1 MAAFLA
7 KRLLIAIPTIF
18 GVTLVVFTV
27 IQVTPGDPAAI
38 AAGPVASDEQIE
50 ELRQRLGLDKPI
62 IVQYFNWIGN
72 AAQGDLGRS
81 IQFRRPVTEQIVD
94 KAGNTALLVFTA
106 VGIAAVVGI
115 GLGLLSGS
123 RPNTWM
129 DRVARVFGS
138 MGISMPE
145 FALGIV
151 LIIIFSVELDILP
164 TSGMRPPGSTTTE
177 FGELAKHLVLPA
189 VTLAVPQIAITSRLT
204 RSSFL
209 QVISQDYIRTAR
221 AKGLSESL
229 VLSRHALRNILH
241 SAGDDRRVAGWVS
254 AERQHPRR
262 DGVRVAGAWG
272 ADGARG
278 GRARLPTAA
287 GDDARPGACGG
298 AGEHPRRHELRA
310 DRPPGEGAMR
320 TA

>member
-27 IQVTPGDPAAI
+27 IQVTPGDPAALM
-38 AAGPVASDEQIE
+38 AGPVATEAQVE
-50 ELRQRLGLDKPI
+50 ELRERLGLDKPI
-62 IVQYFNWIGN
+62 IVQYFNWISN

-177 FGELAKHLVLPA
+177 VGQLAKHLVLPA
-189 VTLAVPQIAITSRLT
+189 VTLAVPQIAITMRLT
-204 RSSFL
+204 RSSFM

-229 VLSRHALRNILH
+229 VLSRHALRNILIPLVTIVGWQVGYLL
-241 SAGDDRRVAGWVS
+241 SASILVETVFGWPGLGALMVLAVDGRDFPLLQGVTLVLALAVVLANILVDMSYGLIDPRVKA
-254 AERQHPRR
+254 Q
-262 DGVRVAGAWG
+262 
-272 ADGARG
+272 
-278 GRARLPTAA
+278 
-287 GDDARPGACGG
+287 
-298 AGEHPRRHELRA
+298 
-310 DRPPGEGAMR
+310 
-320 TA
+320 

>member
-38 AAGPVASDEQIE
+38 AAGPVATDEQIE

-229 VLSRHALRNILH
+229 VLSRHALRNILIPLVTIVGWQVGYLL
-241 SAGDDRRVAGWVS
+241 SASILVETVFGWPGLGALMVLAVDGRDFPLLQGTTLVLALAVVLANIIVDMSYGLIDPRVKA
-254 AERQHPRR
+254 Q
-262 DGVRVAGAWG
+262 
-272 ADGARG
+272 
-278 GRARLPTAA
+278 
-287 GDDARPGACGG
+287 
-298 AGEHPRRHELRA
+298 
-310 DRPPGEGAMR
+310 
-320 TA
+320 

>member
-38 AAGPVASDEQIE
+38 AAGPVATDEQIE

-189 VTLAVPQIAITSRLT
+189 VTLAVPQIAITMRLT

-229 VLSRHALRNILH
+229 VLSRHALRNILIPLVTIVGWQVGYLL
-241 SAGDDRRVAGWVS
+241 SASILVETVFGWPGLGALMVLAVDGRDFPLLQGTTLVLALAVVLANIIVDMSYGLIDPRVKA
-254 AERQHPRR
+254 Q
-262 DGVRVAGAWG
+262 
-272 ADGARG
+272 
-278 GRARLPTAA
+278 
-287 GDDARPGACGG
+287 
-298 AGEHPRRHELRA
+298 
-310 DRPPGEGAMR
+310 
-320 TA
+320 

>member
-229 VLSRHALRNILH
+229 VLSRHALRNILIPLVTIVGWQLGLSVEREH
-241 SAGDDRRVAGWVS
+241 S
-254 AERQHPRR
+254 RR
-262 DGVRVAGAWG
+262 DGVWVAGAGG

-287 GDDARPGACGG
+287 RG
-298 AGEHPRRHELRA
+298 RRSSWPWRWCW
-310 DRPPGEGAMR
+310 R
-320 TA
+320 TSSST

>member
-38 AAGPVASDEQIE
+38 AAGPVATDEQIE

-129 DRVARVFGS
+129 DRGARVFGS

-229 VLSRHALRNILH
+229 VLSRHALRNILIPLVTIVGWQVGYLL
-241 SAGDDRRVAGWVS
+241 SASILVETVFGWPGLGALMVLAVDGRDFPLLQGTTLVLALAVVLANILVDMSYGLIDPRVKA
-254 AERQHPRR
+254 Q
-262 DGVRVAGAWG
+262 
-272 ADGARG
+272 
-278 GRARLPTAA
+278 
-287 GDDARPGACGG
+287 
-298 AGEHPRRHELRA
+298 
-310 DRPPGEGAMR
+310 
-320 TA
+320 

>member
-27 IQVTPGDPAAI
+27 IQVTPGDPAALM
-38 AAGPVASDEQIE
+38 AGPVATEAQVE

-62 IVQYFNWIGN
+62 IVQYFNWISN

-177 FGELAKHLVLPA
+177 VGQLAKHLVLPA
-189 VTLAVPQIAITSRLT
+189 VTLAVPQIAITMRLT
-204 RSSFL
+204 RSSFM

-229 VLSRHALRNILH
+229 VLSRHALRNILIPLVTIVGWQVGYLL
-241 SAGDDRRVAGWVS
+241 SASILVETVFGWPGLGALMVLAVDGRDFPLLQGTTLVLALAVVLANIIVDMSYGLIDPRVKA
-254 AERQHPRR
+254 Q
-262 DGVRVAGAWG
+262 
-272 ADGARG
+272 
-278 GRARLPTAA
+278 
-287 GDDARPGACGG
+287 
-298 AGEHPRRHELRA
+298 
-310 DRPPGEGAMR
+310 
-320 TA
+320 

>member
-129 DRVARVFGS
+129 DRGARVFGS

-189 VTLAVPQIAITSRLT
+189 VTLAVPQIAITMRLT

-229 VLSRHALRNILH
+229 VLSRHALRNILIPLVTIVGWQVGYLL
-241 SAGDDRRVAGWVS
+241 SASILVETVFGWPGLGALMVLAVDGRDFPLLQGTTLVLALAVVLANILVDMSYGLIDPRVKA
-254 AERQHPRR
+254 Q
-262 DGVRVAGAWG
+262 
-272 ADGARG
+272 
-278 GRARLPTAA
+278 
-287 GDDARPGACGG
+287 
-298 AGEHPRRHELRA
+298 
-310 DRPPGEGAMR
+310 
-320 TA
+320 

>member
-229 VLSRHALRNILH
+229 VLSRHALRNILIPLVTIVGWQLGYLL
-241 SAGDDRRVAGWVS
+241 SASILVETVFGWPGLGALMVLAVDGRDFPLLQGTTLVLALAVVLANILVDMSYGLIDPRVKA
-254 AERQHPRR
+254 Q
-262 DGVRVAGAWG
+262 
-272 ADGARG
+272 
-278 GRARLPTAA
+278 
-287 GDDARPGACGG
+287 
-298 AGEHPRRHELRA
+298 
-310 DRPPGEGAMR
+310 
-320 TA
+320 

>member
-38 AAGPVASDEQIE
+38 AAGPVATDEQIE

-189 VTLAVPQIAITSRLT
+189 VTLAVPQIAITMRLT

-229 VLSRHALRNILH
+229 VLSRHALRNILIPLVTIVGWQVGYLL
-241 SAGDDRRVAGWVS
+241 SASILVETVFGWPGLGALMVLAVDGRDFPLLQGTTLVLALAVVLANILVDMSYGLIDPRVKA
-254 AERQHPRR
+254 Q
-262 DGVRVAGAWG
+262 
-272 ADGARG
+272 
-278 GRARLPTAA
+278 
-287 GDDARPGACGG
+287 
-298 AGEHPRRHELRA
+298 
-310 DRPPGEGAMR
+310 
-320 TA
+320 

>member
-1 MAAFLA
+1 
-7 KRLLIAIPTIF
+7 
-18 GVTLVVFTV
+18 
-27 IQVTPGDPAAI
+27 
-38 AAGPVASDEQIE
+38 
-50 ELRQRLGLDKPI
+50 
-62 IVQYFNWIGN
+62 
-72 AAQGDLGRS
+72 
-81 IQFRRPVTEQIVD
+81 
-94 KAGNTALLVFTA
+94 
-106 VGIAAVVGI
+106 
-115 GLGLLSGS
+115 
-123 RPNTWM
+123 M

-229 VLSRHALRNILH
+229 VLSRHALRNILIPLVTIVGWQLGYLL
-241 SAGDDRRVAGWVS
+241 SASILVETVFGWPGLGALMVLAVDGRDFPLLQGVTLVLALAVVLANILVDMSYGLIDPRVKA
-254 AERQHPRR
+254 Q
-262 DGVRVAGAWG
+262 
-272 ADGARG
+272 
-278 GRARLPTAA
+278 
-287 GDDARPGACGG
+287 
-298 AGEHPRRHELRA
+298 
-310 DRPPGEGAMR
+310 
-320 TA
+320 

>member
-123 RPNTWM
+123 RPNTWL
-129 DRVARVFGS
+129 DRGARVFGS

-189 VTLAVPQIAITSRLT
+189 VTLAVPQIAITMRLT

-229 VLSRHALRNILH
+229 VLSRHALRNILIPLVTIVGWQVGYLL
-241 SAGDDRRVAGWVS
+241 SASILVETVFGWPGLGALMVLAVDGRDFPLLQGTTLVLALAVVLANIIVDMSYGLIDPRVKA
-254 AERQHPRR
+254 Q
-262 DGVRVAGAWG
+262 
-272 ADGARG
+272 
-278 GRARLPTAA
+278 
-287 GDDARPGACGG
+287 
-298 AGEHPRRHELRA
+298 
-310 DRPPGEGAMR
+310 
-320 TA
+320 

>member
-123 RPNTWM
+123 RPNTWL
-129 DRVARVFGS
+129 DRGARVFGS

-151 LIIIFSVELDILP
+151 LIIIFSVDLDILP

-229 VLSRHALRNILH
+229 VLSRHALRNILIPLVTIVGWQVGYLL
-241 SAGDDRRVAGWVS
+241 SASILVETVFGWPGLGALMVLAVDGRDFPLLQGTTLVLALAVVLANIIVDMSYGLIDPRVKA
-254 AERQHPRR
+254 Q
-262 DGVRVAGAWG
+262 
-272 ADGARG
+272 
-278 GRARLPTAA
+278 
-287 GDDARPGACGG
+287 
-298 AGEHPRRHELRA
+298 
-310 DRPPGEGAMR
+310 
-320 TA
+320 

>member
-189 VTLAVPQIAITSRLT
+189 VTLAVPQIAITMRLT

-229 VLSRHALRNILH
+229 VLSRHALRNILIPLVTIVGWQVGYLL
-241 SAGDDRRVAGWVS
+241 SASILVETVFGWPGLGALMVLAVDGRDFPLLQGTTLVLALAVVLANILVDMSYGLIDPRVKA
-254 AERQHPRR
+254 Q
-262 DGVRVAGAWG
+262 
-272 ADGARG
+272 
-278 GRARLPTAA
+278 
-287 GDDARPGACGG
+287 
-298 AGEHPRRHELRA
+298 
-310 DRPPGEGAMR
+310 
-320 TA
+320 

>member
-50 ELRQRLGLDKPI
+50 ELRERLGLDKPI

-189 VTLAVPQIAITSRLT
+189 VTLAVPQIAITMRLT

-229 VLSRHALRNILH
+229 VLSRHALRNILIPLVTIVGWQLGYLL
-241 SAGDDRRVAGWVS
+241 SASILVETVFGWPGLGALMVLAVDGRDFPLLQGTTLVLALAVVLANIIVDMSYGLIDPRVKA
-254 AERQHPRR
+254 Q
-262 DGVRVAGAWG
+262 
-272 ADGARG
+272 
-278 GRARLPTAA
+278 
-287 GDDARPGACGG
+287 
-298 AGEHPRRHELRA
+298 
-310 DRPPGEGAMR
+310 
-320 TA
+320 

>member
-123 RPNTWM
+123 RPDTWM

-189 VTLAVPQIAITSRLT
+189 VTLAVPQIAITMRLT

-229 VLSRHALRNILH
+229 VLSRHALRNILIPLVTIVGWQVGYLL
-241 SAGDDRRVAGWVS
+241 SASILVETVFGWPGLGALMVLAVDGRDFPLLQGTTLVLALAVVLANILVDMSYGLIDPRVKA
-254 AERQHPRR
+254 Q
-262 DGVRVAGAWG
+262 
-272 ADGARG
+272 
-278 GRARLPTAA
+278 
-287 GDDARPGACGG
+287 
-298 AGEHPRRHELRA
+298 
-310 DRPPGEGAMR
+310 
-320 TA
+320 

>member
-123 RPNTWM
+123 RPNTWL
-129 DRVARVFGS
+129 DRGARVFGS

-229 VLSRHALRNILH
+229 VLSRHALRNILIPLVTIVGWQVGYLL
-241 SAGDDRRVAGWVS
+241 SASILVETVFGWPGLGALMVLAVDGRDFPLLQGTTLVLALAVVLANILVDMSYGLIDPRVKA
-254 AERQHPRR
+254 Q
-262 DGVRVAGAWG
+262 
-272 ADGARG
+272 
-278 GRARLPTAA
+278 
-287 GDDARPGACGG
+287 
-298 AGEHPRRHELRA
+298 
-310 DRPPGEGAMR
+310 
-320 TA
+320 

>member
-229 VLSRHALRNILH
+229 VLSRHALRNILIPLVTIVGWQVGYLL
-241 SAGDDRRVAGWVS
+241 SASILVETVFGWPGLGALMVLAVDGRDFPLLQGTTLVLALAVVLANIIVDMSYGLIDPRVKA
-254 AERQHPRR
+254 Q
-262 DGVRVAGAWG
+262 
-272 ADGARG
+272 
-278 GRARLPTAA
+278 
-287 GDDARPGACGG
+287 
-298 AGEHPRRHELRA
+298 
-310 DRPPGEGAMR
+310 
-320 TA
+320 

>member
-229 VLSRHALRNILH
+229 VLSRHALRNILIPLVTIVGWQVGYLL
-241 SAGDDRRVAGWVS
+241 SASILVETVFGWPGLGALMVLAVDGRDFPLLQGTTLVLALAVVLANILVDMSYGLIDPRVKA
-254 AERQHPRR
+254 Q
-262 DGVRVAGAWG
+262 
-272 ADGARG
+272 
-278 GRARLPTAA
+278 
-287 GDDARPGACGG
+287 
-298 AGEHPRRHELRA
+298 
-310 DRPPGEGAMR
+310 
-320 TA
+320 

>member
-189 VTLAVPQIAITSRLT
+189 VTLAVPQIAITMRLT

-229 VLSRHALRNILH
+229 VLSRHALRNILIPLVTIVGWQVGYLL
-241 SAGDDRRVAGWVS
+241 SASILVETVFGWPGLGALMVLAVDGRDFPLLQGTTLVLALAVVLANIIVDMSYGLIDPRVKA
-254 AERQHPRR
+254 Q
-262 DGVRVAGAWG
+262 
-272 ADGARG
+272 
-278 GRARLPTAA
+278 
-287 GDDARPGACGG
+287 
-298 AGEHPRRHELRA
+298 
-310 DRPPGEGAMR
+310 
-320 TA
+320 

>member
-177 FGELAKHLVLPA
+177 FWELAKHLVLPA
-189 VTLAVPQIAITSRLT
+189 VTLAVPQIAITMRLT

-229 VLSRHALRNILH
+229 VLSRHALRNILIPLVTIVGWQVGYLL
-241 SAGDDRRVAGWVS
+241 SASILVETVFGWPGLGALMVLAVDGRDFPLLQGTTLVLALAVVLANILVDMSYGLIDPRVKA
-254 AERQHPRR
+254 Q
-262 DGVRVAGAWG
+262 
-272 ADGARG
+272 
-278 GRARLPTAA
+278 
-287 GDDARPGACGG
+287 
-298 AGEHPRRHELRA
+298 
-310 DRPPGEGAMR
+310 
-320 TA
+320 

>member
-62 IVQYFNWIGN
+62 IVQYFNWISN

-229 VLSRHALRNILH
+229 VLSRHALRNILIPLVTIVGWQLGYLL
-241 SAGDDRRVAGWVS
+241 SASILVETVFGWPGLGALMVLAVDGRDFPLLQGTTLVLALAVVLANILVDMSYGLIDPRVKA
-254 AERQHPRR
+254 Q
-262 DGVRVAGAWG
+262 
-272 ADGARG
+272 
-278 GRARLPTAA
+278 
-287 GDDARPGACGG
+287 
-298 AGEHPRRHELRA
+298 
-310 DRPPGEGAMR
+310 
-320 TA
+320 

>member
-38 AAGPVASDEQIE
+38 AAGPVATDEQIE

-229 VLSRHALRNILH
+229 VLSRHALRNILIPLVTIVGWQLGYLL
-241 SAGDDRRVAGWVS
+241 SASILVETVFGWPGLGALMVLAVDGRDFPLLQGTTLVLALAVVLANILVDMSYGLIDPRVKA
-254 AERQHPRR
+254 Q
-262 DGVRVAGAWG
+262 
-272 ADGARG
+272 
-278 GRARLPTAA
+278 
-287 GDDARPGACGG
+287 
-298 AGEHPRRHELRA
+298 
-310 DRPPGEGAMR
+310 
-320 TA
+320 

>member
-1 MAAFLA
+1 MAAFFA
-7 KRLLIAIPTIF
+7 RRLLIAIPTIF
-18 GVTLVVFTV
+18 GVTLVVFAV

-50 ELRQRLGLDKPI
+50 ELRERLGLDKPI
-62 IVQYFNWIGN
+62 IVQYFNWVGN

-94 KAGNTALLVFTA
+94 KAGNTALLVFTSVA
-106 VGIAAVVGI
+106 IAAVVGI
-115 GLGLLSGS
+115 ALGLLSGS

-129 DRVARVFGS
+129 DRLARVFGS

-145 FALGIV
+145 FALGLL
-151 LIIIFSVELDILP
+151 LIIIFSVELDLLP

-177 FGELAKHLVLPA
+177 VGELAKHLVLPA

-221 AKGLSESL
+221 AKGLRESL
-229 VLSRHALRNILH
+229 VLGRHALRNIMIPLVTIVGWQLGYLL
-241 SAGDDRRVAGWVS
+241 SASILVETVFGWPGLGNLMVLAVDGRDFPLLQGTTLVLALAVVLANILVDMSYGLIDPRVKA
-254 AERQHPRR
+254 Q
-262 DGVRVAGAWG
+262 
-272 ADGARG
+272 
-278 GRARLPTAA
+278 
-287 GDDARPGACGG
+287 
-298 AGEHPRRHELRA
+298 
-310 DRPPGEGAMR
+310 
-320 TA
+320 

>member
-38 AAGPVASDEQIE
+38 AAGPVATDEQIE

-229 VLSRHALRNILH
+229 VLSRHALRNILIPLVTIVGWQLGYLL
-241 SAGDDRRVAGWVS
+241 SASILVETVFGWPGLGALMVLAVDGRDFPLLQGTTLVLALAVVLANIIVDMSYGLIDPRVKA
-254 AERQHPRR
+254 Q
-262 DGVRVAGAWG
+262 
-272 ADGARG
+272 
-278 GRARLPTAA
+278 
-287 GDDARPGACGG
+287 
-298 AGEHPRRHELRA
+298 
-310 DRPPGEGAMR
+310 
-320 TA
+320 

>member
-129 DRVARVFGS
+129 DRGARVFGS

-229 VLSRHALRNILH
+229 VLSRHALRNILIPLVTIVGWQVGYLL
-241 SAGDDRRVAGWVS
+241 SASILVETVFGWPGLGALMVLAVDGRDFPLLQGTTLVLALAVVLANILVDMSYGLIDPRVKA
-254 AERQHPRR
+254 Q
-262 DGVRVAGAWG
+262 
-272 ADGARG
+272 
-278 GRARLPTAA
+278 
-287 GDDARPGACGG
+287 
-298 AGEHPRRHELRA
+298 
-310 DRPPGEGAMR
+310 
-320 TA
+320 